1 MSIITRYIGSLNAM
15 NFPQTKKANVCV
27 DNGERNAVFM
37 VNLYHAPVLSDHDF
51 GLMRSP
57 GPGLGNLLFPIG
69 RALIGQAN
77 WGGTFVEPTIRQI
90 KIGTFL
96 RNEPDKRTYGRVFK
110 HRGMH
115 DWRARFTS
123 SLTNSVSESDWTTDL
138 QRGVTVKYSGL
149 KNYFHDLSGYE
160 GIIKEYLLARR
171 RAPRISKK
179 PYDIAVH
186 IRLGDFA
193 AYTPNA
199 KSESMRQPMDW
210 YDAALRLGC
219 KTWSIADPK
228 IVIFSDAPDDD
239 DVKRFAESWSA
250 EIDQSA
256 NALEAIMYLGQAKG
270 LVASR
275 STFSMW
281 GAFLSG
287 CPAIWPEE
295 FDLGTYWTIRPNLDS
310 YLASV

>member
-1 MSIITRYIGSLNAM
+1 MT
-15 NFPQTKKANVCV
+15 T
-27 DNGERNAVFM
+27 
-37 VNLYHAPVLSDHDF
+37 YHHPVLSSLDF
-51 GLMRSP
+51 GLFRTP
-57 GPGLGNLLFPIG
+57 GPGFGNLLFPIS
-69 RALIGQAN
+69 RALIGAYN
-77 WGGTFVEPTIRQI
+77 TRGVFVQPTIRQV

-96 RNEPDKRTYGRVFK
+96 RHEPDKRTYGQVFK
-110 HRGMH
+110 HRSAR
-115 DWRARFTS
+115 DWRIRFQSTLLKS
-123 SLTNSVSESDWTTDL
+123 IAESDLNIECNRD
-138 QRGVTVKYSGL
+138 VTIDYSGL

-160 GIIKEYLLARR
+160 DIIKAYLLARR
-171 RAPRISKK
+171 RSPKLSKT

-210 YDAALRLGC
+210 YGAALRFGR
-219 KTWSIADPK
+219 KTWSIPNPK
-228 IVIFSDAPDDD
+228 IMIFSDAPDDD
-239 DVKRFAESWSA
+239 DVKRFADSWSA
-250 EIDQSA
+250 EIDQSS

-287 CPAIWPEE
+287 CPAIWPKE
-295 FDLGTYWTIRPNLDS
+295 FDLSTYWKVRPNLDG
-310 YLASV
+310 YLGPV